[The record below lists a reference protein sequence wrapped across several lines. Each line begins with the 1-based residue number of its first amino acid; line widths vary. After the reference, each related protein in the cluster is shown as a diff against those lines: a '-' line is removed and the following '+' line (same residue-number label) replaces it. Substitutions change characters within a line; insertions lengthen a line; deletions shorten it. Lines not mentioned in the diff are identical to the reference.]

1 MDDWLASSQP
11 GSVPTWLASSV
22 ATCQPAKVDLLVVR
36 RVYEPSDPVYVIVV
50 VVLQQAVA
58 VINGKGGTG
67 KTSVVANVA
76 GLAAAA
82 GYKVLAIDLDPQ
94 GNLSRDLGYAGS
106 AGERPAGPLMAALAD
121 RGNLTPLL
129 GVRPNLDVVAGG
141 EDLEDWSSLAS
152 SWRSRGRQPGAA
164 LDLALRDLAPRYDL
178 VVLDCPPGNREL
190 QLLAVHAA
198 KWALVPV
205 RADEASLDGMIRVAT
220 LFEGVAQY
228 NPNLQ
233 LLGVVLFGI
242 ELRASRVRAAV
253 RAQVAK
259 ELGDSHLVLD
269 TEIRHVTA
277 PARDARARG
286 QLVHEYEQDVL
297 AAPRFFE
304 PGGRD
309 SERLAASAPG
319 LAGDYQLLAR
329 EVLMRMQTMNA
340 QLPA

>member
-1 MDDWLASSQP
+1 MRWLLGVSDSFLVP
-11 GSVPTWLASSV
+11 GCVSVTG
-22 ATCQPAKVDLLVVR
+22 
-36 RVYEPSDPVYVIVV
+36 
-50 VVLQQAVA
+50 VLKQAVA

-82 GYKVLAIDLDPQ
+82 GYSVLAIDLDPQ
-94 GNLSRDLGYAGS
+94 GNLSRDLGYARL
-106 AGERPAGPLMAALAD
+106 AGERPAGPLMTALAD
-121 RGNLTPLL
+121 RGALTPLAS
-129 GVRPNLDVVAGG
+129 VRPNLDVVAGG
-141 EDLEDWSSLAS
+141 EDLEDWSALAS

-164 LDLALRDLAPRYDL
+164 LDVALRDLSSRYDL
-178 VVLDCPPGNREL
+178 VLLDCPPGNREL

-205 RADEASLDGMIRVAT
+205 RADEASLDGMIRVAA

-228 NPNLQ
+228 NPDLQ

-242 ELRASRVRAAV
+242 ESRASRVRAAV
-253 RAQVAK
+253 RAQISE
-259 ELGDSHLVLD
+259 ELGDPHLVLD
-269 TEIRHVTA
+269 AEIRHVTA

-304 PGGRD
+304 PGGRNT
-309 SERLAASAPG
+309 ERLAASAPG
-319 LAGDYQLLAR
+319 LAGDYQQLAR

-340 QLPA
+340 PVPA